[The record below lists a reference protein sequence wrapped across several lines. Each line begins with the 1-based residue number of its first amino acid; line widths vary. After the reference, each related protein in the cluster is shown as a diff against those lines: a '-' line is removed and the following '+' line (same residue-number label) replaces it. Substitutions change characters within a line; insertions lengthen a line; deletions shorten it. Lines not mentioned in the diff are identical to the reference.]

1 MMPIGQFGVDG
12 CHLIDGGR
20 AQCGLGDH
28 QGGRQGGG
36 TGAARNIGAGEL
48 WSCWWQYMLLEH
60 LEVTVVIEMV
70 AASRMTGR
78 CTRWERWL
86 PGSGGGLK
94 VLNRNLHSFQLLEI
108 IQVLDSISWVL
119 CFNTFWVLLQ
129 CLQLSTKS
137 GTSKQNVK
145 IRILHFYW
153 KIALQ
158 RIRWRLLALLFL
170 ALNFI

>member
-1 MMPIGQFGVDG
+1 
-12 CHLIDGGR
+12 
-20 AQCGLGDH
+20 
-28 QGGRQGGG
+28 
-36 TGAARNIGAGEL
+36 
-48 WSCWWQYMLLEH
+48 MLLEH

-137 GTSKQNVK
+137 GTTKQNVK
-145 IRILHFYW
+145 IRILHFY
-153 KIALQ
+153 
-158 RIRWRLLALLFL
+158 
-170 ALNFI
+170 